1 MNTKTIIKSK
11 MILTIIAAMLM
22 VIMMVSFTGCGSEN
36 DNITPTVAP
45 GNDYELTVSGPD
57 TLKAGEKVE
66 YTVEVSKC
74 NFKEGLLGI
83 DFSVKYNKELLKFE
97 SSEVV
102 KVPTE
107 TWDVIHRADSDEQLT
122 YFAVED
128 NDIIEDCVTVKGEG
142 EFEVKLTFTVLKE
155 TSEDKNILSLF
166 DVMGTKDN
174 ETLDVAYGTGN
185 AIELK

>member
-1 MNTKTIIKSK
+1 MRNKSK
-11 MILTIIAAMLM
+11 VIFVIILT
-22 VIMMVSFTGCGSEN
+22 VIMTVMMVSFVGCSDEEPAN
-36 DNITPTVAP
+36 VVPTVAP

-102 KVPTE
+102 KVPAE
-107 TWDVIHRADSDEQLT
+107 TWDVIHREDSDEQIT
-122 YFAVED
+122 YFCVED
-128 NDIIEDCVTVKGEG
+128 NDVIEDCLTVKGEG

-174 ETLDVAYGTGN
+174 ETLDVAYGKGN
-185 AIELK
+185 SIELK